1 MTGTWLLAIVVIAAL
16 AFDFTNGFHDTANSM
31 AAPIAT
37 GALKPR
43 TAVALAAVL
52 NVVGALI
59 SIKVATTIAKG
70 MVDTSTVTLSVL
82 LAAVGGAMIWNL
94 VTWYIGLPSSSSHAL
109 IGGLLGATIVASGTG
124 AVQWAG
130 FVKKVAVPAVGAI
143 LIAGLVAAL
152 ATYITYRLIQ
162 TRKENAPVTRG
173 YRYGQVA
180 SASLMSLAH
189 GTNDAQKTMGIITL
203 ALVANGNL
211 PEKGFTVPTW
221 VIVSCALTMGAGTYF
236 GGWRIIRTLG
246 QRVTTL
252 EPPQGF
258 TAQVVAAT
266 AILAS
271 SFNGYAL
278 STTHVASGSIM
289 GAGVGRR
296 LAQVRWGLVG
306 QMAGAW
312 VITLPASAGVAALGV
327 GIDRAVSGGYVGAI
341 VLSALLLAFC
351 LGIWLLS
358 RRNVVR
364 PGDAVQASPPPAPA
378 PRSPAIAKVAA

>member
-1 MTGTWLLAIVVIAAL
+1 MTGTLLLVIVVAAAL

-37 GALKPR
+37 GALKPK
-43 TAVALAAVL
+43 TAVTLSAIL
-52 NVVGALI
+52 NVVGAVI

-70 MVDTSTVTLSVL
+70 MVDTASVTLSVL
-82 LAAVGGAMIWNL
+82 LAALAGAMIWNL
-94 VTWYIGLPSSSSHAL
+94 LTWYLGLPSSSSHAL

-124 AVQWAG
+124 AVNWAG
-130 FVKKVAVPAVGAI
+130 FVKKVAVPAVGAV

-162 TRKENAPVTRG
+162 GRQENAPVTRG
-173 YRYGQVA
+173 YRYGQIA

-211 PEKGFTVPTW
+211 PKTGFDVPTW
-221 VIVSCALTMGAGTYF
+221 VIIACAVTMGLGTYI

-252 EPPQGF
+252 EAPQGF
-258 TAQVVAAT
+258 AAQVVAAT

-289 GAGVGRR
+289 GAGVGKR
-296 LAQVRWGLVG
+296 LAGVRWGLVG

-312 VITLPASAGVAALGV
+312 VITLPASAGVAAAGV
-327 GIDRAVSGGYVGAI
+327 GIDRAVNGGYVGAI
-341 VLSALLLAFC
+341 LLTAILTAVC
-351 LGIWLLS
+351 LVIWKIS
-358 RRNVVR
+358 RK
-364 PGDAVQASPPPAPA
+364 DAVTAADVGVQPVAPA
-378 PRSPAIAKVAA
+378 PRPVSLTEVPV